1 MKKTETRIIGSNG
14 KRFDISMSDEAL
26 VQEILE
32 NTENLQKI
40 AGVSSVIHFTNQL
53 GEHFLDYIKPDC
65 DLEISYYERRRA
77 PYLEEAEKRELK
89 YGFSRPWLL
98 RETIE
103 IIEKSE
109 PLRDFQVTI
118 KQEKGKTLGF
128 SWVSSKRLVN
138 YFLNLVISM
147 IPYVEKN
154 NGIQDM
160 ESEEADIFKAIFA
173 VYDEM
178 HRRDLGYAF
187 NLEYINK

>member
-1 MKKTETRIIGSNG
+1 MKKTETTIISSNG
-14 KRFDISMSDEAL
+14 KYFDMSMSDEAL

-40 AGVSSVIHFTNQL
+40 AGVSIVIHFTNQL
-53 GEHFLDYIKPDC
+53 GKHFLDYIKADC

-77 PYLEEAEKRELK
+77 SYLEEAEKRELK

-98 RETIE
+98 REAIE

-109 PLRDFQVTI
+109 PLRDFQVMI
-118 KQEKGKTLGF
+118 KQENGKALGF
-128 SWVSSKRLVN
+128 SWVPSQRLVN

-154 NGIQDM
+154 NGILDM
-160 ESEEADIFKAIFA
+160 ESEEAEILKAIFA

-178 HRRDLGYAF
+178 HRRDLSYGF
-187 NLEYINK
+187 SLK